1 MDGLRNL
8 QCRIGRH
15 ELESQDWPI
24 VGALISNL
32 LAREEAKHERLLAK
46 INAGQAAVASDI
58 ANSDFENVIDV
69 DHVDVGAS
77 QDENCSDQNTTPTN
91 PNITESSTTGTPTSK
106 PGKIETKGHG
116 RNGAAAYTNAMH
128 VFHALMSGIIGSI
141 CTACGTGRMTC
152 HRERIT
158 IRVIGQPMFG
168 AELHHAEQARCRICG
183 RVVTADV
190 PCDVHDGLGKAV
202 TYDWSACAMLIV
214 LHYFSG
220 MPFKRIE
227 SLHKGWGIPFADSN
241 QWEIARDS
249 MTLLLPLFKALEIFA
264 IRNALKLLMDD
275 TGSMILTIKRQI
287 TAELAA
293 AKALGL
299 PDDDI
304 RTGINASGFHIET
317 AVATILLYYSGR
329 HHACE
334 VLSQLLNHRLPG
346 SSKINKVTDGASKN
360 FDKGLADVFIEG
372 VCNVHA
378 FLKFRDI
385 KHQYPVEYSI
395 VAKSYDLIY
404 EAEQIARERKMP
416 AQERLAFHQLHSKP
430 RMDEIKAMCEEKVKS
445 RLVEPRSSL
454 WEPVSFFINQ
464 WPRLTKFLEV
474 PGMPLDTN
482 LCEQSLIAP
491 VRYLAASFNYHTKKG
506 AEVGDQAM
514 SLVATGRANGAEPV
528 AWLTDC
534 LANHVDL
541 AKHPEKYFPWV
552 YKERMDA
559 LQPKPPNPLQ

>member
-1 MDGLRNL
+1 MDGLRHL
-8 QCRIGRH
+8 YIRI
-15 ELESQDWPI
+15 EQQQLESGDWPI
-24 VGALISNL
+24 FGTLVSSL
-32 LAREEAKHERLLAK
+32 LAKEEAKHERLLAK
-46 INAGQAAVASDI
+46 IRAAQATATSAN
-58 ANSDFENVIDV
+58 ANSDDDDVIDV
-69 DHVDVGAS
+69 EHTDVGANQS
-77 QDENCSDQNTTPTN
+77 EKASDQNGAPINTDTA
-91 PNITESSTTGTPTSK
+91 ESPGTGTPDGPPEKAKS
-106 PGKIETKGHG
+106 KGHG
-116 RNGAAAYTNAMH
+116 RNGAAAYTKALH
-128 VFHALMSGIIGSI
+128 VFHALLTGIIGSI
-141 CTACGTGRMTC
+141 CTACGSGRMTR
-152 HRERIT
+152 HRDRVT

-168 AELHHAEQARCRICG
+168 AELHHAEQARCKICG
-183 RVVTADV
+183 RVVTAAV
-190 PCDVHDGLGKAV
+190 PCGTHDGLGKAV

-220 MPFKRIE
+220 LPFKRLE

-241 QWEIARDS
+241 QWEITRGS
-249 MTLLLPLFKALEIFA
+249 MALLSPLFKALEIFA

-299 PDDDI
+299 SADDI

-329 HHACE
+329 HHASE
-334 VLSQLLNHRLPG
+334 MLSQLLKHRLPG

-360 FDKGLADVFIEG
+360 FDKGLADLFIEG

-385 KHQYPVEYSI
+385 KHLYPVEYAL
-395 VAKSYDLIY
+395 VAKAYDLIY
-404 EAEQIARERKMP
+404 ETEKITRDRKMI
-416 AQERLAFHQLHSKP
+416 AEERLAFHQLHSKP
-430 RMDEIKAMCEEKVKS
+430 RMEEIKAMCEEKVKS
-445 RLVEPRSSL
+445 RLVEPRSPL
-454 WEPVSFFINQ
+454 WAPIQFFINQ

-491 VRYLAASFNYHTKKG
+491 VRYLAASFNYHTENG
-506 AEVGDQAM
+506 AQVGDQAM
-514 SLVATGRANGAEPV
+514 SFVATAHANGVEPV

-534 LANHVDL
+534 LVNHVDL
-541 AKHPEKYFPWV
+541 AKHPEKYFPWA
-552 YKERMDA
+552 YKERLLA
-559 LQPKPPNPLQ
+559 QQSKPPDPLQ